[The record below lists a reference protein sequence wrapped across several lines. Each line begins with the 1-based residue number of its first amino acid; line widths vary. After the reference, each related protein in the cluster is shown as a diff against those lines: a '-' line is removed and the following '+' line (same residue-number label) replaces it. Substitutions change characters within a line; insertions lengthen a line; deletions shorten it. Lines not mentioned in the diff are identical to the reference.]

1 MSRDKS
7 RGAGTRIA
15 QGTRSG
21 RDGGLGLC
29 SPNRSDLGASAK
41 EIIRDCVMGC
51 VGVKSSLLIV
61 FQLASEELEVRSEM
75 KQVCVRVT
83 SQ

>member
-1 MSRDKS
+1 M
-7 RGAGTRIA
+7 
-15 QGTRSG
+15 
-21 RDGGLGLC
+21 
-29 SPNRSDLGASAK
+29 GASAK

-51 VGVKSSLLIV
+51 AGVKSSLLIV
-61 FQLASEELEVRSEM
+61 FQLASGELEVRSEM